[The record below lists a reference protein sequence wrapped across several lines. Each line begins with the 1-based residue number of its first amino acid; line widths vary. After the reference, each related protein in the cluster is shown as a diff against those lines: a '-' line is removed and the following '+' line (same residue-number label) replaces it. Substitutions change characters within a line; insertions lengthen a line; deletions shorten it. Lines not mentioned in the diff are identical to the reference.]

1 MNNSL
6 RGVLLLTL
14 LFARAYP
21 ALSQEQSASLSAHE
35 QIQDCLRELWGQPVF
50 WDSRAVAPVDP
61 SLCKVPQDKMEAALQ
76 QQHIISFR
84 LPNAVLLASE
94 SAFRQESGPF
104 RYEWKTPAIKIRVL
118 PRVTPGSR
126 KPTEA
131 ELHEFAEVILKHSH
145 LAPLTCP
152 FKASEGQPG
161 RLAFN
166 IFVEIHKMHPGAD
179 QESVVVLLADSDAE
193 QETVLGAGR
202 LLYGELQEGRLRFRW
217 ESPLLETAMS
227 KVGFV
232 DLLGGGNL
240 QIMLTS
246 VFGMGNHTALYVFDL
261 NGREISRQA
270 STCEAFADWDRH
282 SAVACPIA
290 TETDIEIKGGATD
303 PKDLVAT
310 EASGKKVRYVFKEG
324 HYQEAPALGGR
335 RPPSVPRAT
344 AFNDQG
350 IELMQQKN
358 YEAAIEKFE
367 EAAQANDKD
376 PQFANNAGFAYFKLG
391 RYQDS
396 LYWFNKAIEIN
407 PNRAIAY
414 LNLGD
419 AYANLNN
426 YGEARRTYEKYLQLA
441 PNSSVAPDVKKKIE
455 RLQAKQSPVT
465 PD

>member
-1 MNNSL
+1 MNKLL
-6 RGVLLLTL
+6 RGLLLL
-14 LFARAYP
+14 AWLFARTHP
-21 ALSQEQSASLSAHE
+21 TFSQEQSVSLSAHE
-35 QIQDCLRELWGQPVF
+35 QIQDCLHELWGQPVF
-50 WDSRAVAPVDP
+50 WDSRAVAPIDP
-61 SLCKVPQDKMEAALQ
+61 SLCKVPPDKVDEALK
-76 QQHIISFR
+76 QQHITSFR
-84 LPNAVLLASE
+84 LPNAILLASD
-94 SAFRQESGPF
+94 SAFRQESGPL
-104 RYEWKTPAIKIRVL
+104 RYEWKTPAIKIRVF

-152 FKASEGQPG
+152 FKASEGQIG

-166 IFVEIHKMHPGAD
+166 IFIEIHKMHPGSD
-179 QESVVVLLADSDAE
+179 QESVIGLLADSDAE

-202 LLYGELQEGRLRFRW
+202 LIYGELREGRLRLRW

-232 DLLGGGNL
+232 DLLGDGNL

-261 NGREISRQA
+261 DGREISRQT
-270 STCEAFADWDRH
+270 STCEAFSDLDTH
-282 SAVACPIA
+282 SAVACPIS
-290 TETDIEIKGGATD
+290 TETDIEIKGGATN

-310 EASGKKVRYVFKEG
+310 EASGKNVRYVFKEG
-324 HYQEAPALGGR
+324 QYQESPAPGIKRL
-335 RPPSVPRAT
+335 PSVPRAT
-344 AFNDQG
+344 ALNNEG
-350 IELMQQKN
+350 MKLMQQKN
-358 YEAAIEKFE
+358 YESAIEKFE

-376 PQFANNAGFAYFKLG
+376 PQFPNNAGFAYYKLG
-391 RYQDS
+391 RHQDS
-396 LYWFNKAIEIN
+396 LYWFNKAIEVD

-419 AYANLNN
+419 AYAKLSHNA
-426 YGEARRTYEKYLQLA
+426 EARRAYEKYLELA
-441 PNSSVAPDVKKKIE
+441 PNSNAAPDVKRKIE
-455 RLQAKQSPVT
+455 GLLAQQSSPS